1 MNHSIIIIIIAHTK
15 PMLAKNSTENNVG
28 ELHIIT
34 LYKTSMVTG
43 SLSRRVRRIASL
55 SARLHVFFFLLG
67 VC

>member
-1 MNHSIIIIIIAHTK
+1 
-15 PMLAKNSTENNVG
+15 MLAKNSTENNVG

-43 SLSRRVRRIASL
+43 ALSRRVRRIASL
-55 SARLHVFFFLLG
+55 SARLHVIFLLG